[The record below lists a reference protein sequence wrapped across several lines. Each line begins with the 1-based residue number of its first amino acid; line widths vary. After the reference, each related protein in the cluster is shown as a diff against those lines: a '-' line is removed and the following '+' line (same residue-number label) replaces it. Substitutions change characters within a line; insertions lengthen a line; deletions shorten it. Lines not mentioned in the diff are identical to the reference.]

1 MVFPLGNR
9 LIIHKEQRKEIGA
22 WRVESKAREK
32 PRFPV
37 SICEDCTESWL
48 AVRAKALYNSY
59 VFPPCMIIQI
69 VGFLAEAFPRVFFYV
84 SCALILLLVICV
96 PLDLAQIY

>member
-1 MVFPLGNR
+1 MRSGDHPLGK
-9 LIIHKEQRKEIGA
+9 LSFSTWFKEIIPEEQCKEIRA
-22 WRVESKAREK
+22 WRAERKACEK
-32 PRFPV
+32 KGFPV

-69 VGFLAEAFPRVFFYV
+69 VGSLAEAFPKVF
-84 SCALILLLVICV
+84 SCVLC
-96 PLDLAQIY
+96 D

>member
-1 MVFPLGNR
+1 MEKTHACSQGFILEGYAVLKGGFPLGNR

-22 WRVESKAREK
+22 WREKKKAGEK

-48 AVRAKALYNSY
+48 AVRAKDLYNSY
-59 VFPPCMIIQI
+59 VFPPCMIIQ
-69 VGFLAEAFPRVFFYV
+69 
-84 SCALILLLVICV
+84 
-96 PLDLAQIY
+96 